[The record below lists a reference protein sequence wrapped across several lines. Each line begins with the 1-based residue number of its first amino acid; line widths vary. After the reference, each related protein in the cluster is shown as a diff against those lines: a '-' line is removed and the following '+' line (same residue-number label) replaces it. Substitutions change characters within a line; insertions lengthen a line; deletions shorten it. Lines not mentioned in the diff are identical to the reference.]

1 MNKFERKISGKRFVR
16 AGKSF
21 TLFISNEDMNDIIEI
36 IESLEDSNVSID
48 GISETVKHE
57 IRKKEGG
64 ILVAL
69 LTPLATSL
77 VQLMISSVVEGI
89 SGREVRRA
97 G

>member
-1 MNKFERKISGKRFVR
+1 
-16 AGKSF
+16 
-21 TLFISNEDMNDIIEI
+21 MNDIIEI

-57 IRKKEGG
+57 IRKKGG

-77 VQLMISSVVEGI
+77 VQLMISSVVKGI

>member
-1 MNKFERKISGKRFVR
+1 
-16 AGKSF
+16 
-21 TLFISNEDMNDIIEI
+21 MNDIIEI

-69 LTPLATSL
+69 LTSLATSL
-77 VQLMISSVVEGI
+77 VQLMISSVVKGI
-89 SGREVRRA
+89 SRREVRRA
-97 G
+97 GIGYMDKKFYFHSIL

>member
-1 MNKFERKISGKRFVR
+1 
-16 AGKSF
+16 
-21 TLFISNEDMNDIIEI
+21 MNDIIEI

-57 IRKKEGG
+57 IRKKEGV

-77 VQLMISSVVEGI
+77 VQLMISSVVKGI

>member
-1 MNKFERKISGKRFVR
+1 
-16 AGKSF
+16 
-21 TLFISNEDMNDIIEI
+21 MNDIIEI

-69 LTPLATSL
+69 LTSLATSL
-77 VQLMISSVVEGI
+77 VQLMISSVVKGI
-89 SGREVRRA
+89 SRREVRRA
-97 G
+97 GIGYMDKKFYFRSIL

>member
-1 MNKFERKISGKRFVR
+1 
-16 AGKSF
+16 
-21 TLFISNEDMNDIIEI
+21 MNDIIEI

-57 IRKKEGG
+57 IRKKEGV

>member
-1 MNKFERKISGKRFVR
+1 
-16 AGKSF
+16 
-21 TLFISNEDMNDIIEI
+21 MNDIIEI

-57 IRKKEGG
+57 IRKKEGV

-77 VQLMISSVVEGI
+77 AQLMISSVVKGI
-89 SGREVRRA
+89 SGREVRRV

>member
-1 MNKFERKISGKRFVR
+1 
-16 AGKSF
+16 
-21 TLFISNEDMNDIIEI
+21 MNDIIEI

-69 LTPLATSL
+69 LTSLATSL
-77 VQLMISSVVEGI
+77 VQLMISSVVKGI
-89 SGREVRRA
+89 SRREVRRA
-97 G
+97 GIGYMDKNFYFRSIL

>member
-1 MNKFERKISGKRFVR
+1 
-16 AGKSF
+16 
-21 TLFISNEDMNDIIEI
+21 MNDIIEI

-77 VQLMISSVVEGI
+77 VQLMISSVVKGI
-89 SGREVRRA
+89 SGREVRRV

>member
-1 MNKFERKISGKRFVR
+1 
-16 AGKSF
+16 
-21 TLFISNEDMNDIIEI
+21 MNDIIEI

-57 IRKKEGG
+57 IRKKEGV

-77 VQLMISSVVEGI
+77 VQLMISSVVKGI
-89 SGREVRRA
+89 SGREVRRV

>member
-1 MNKFERKISGKRFVR
+1 
-16 AGKSF
+16 
-21 TLFISNEDMNDIIEI
+21 MNDIIEI

-64 ILVAL
+64 ILVTL
-69 LTPLATSL
+69 LTSLATSL
-77 VQLMISSVVEGI
+77 VQLMISSVVKGI

>member
-1 MNKFERKISGKRFVR
+1 
-16 AGKSF
+16 
-21 TLFISNEDMNDIIEI
+21 MNDIIEI

-57 IRKKEGG
+57 IRKKEGE